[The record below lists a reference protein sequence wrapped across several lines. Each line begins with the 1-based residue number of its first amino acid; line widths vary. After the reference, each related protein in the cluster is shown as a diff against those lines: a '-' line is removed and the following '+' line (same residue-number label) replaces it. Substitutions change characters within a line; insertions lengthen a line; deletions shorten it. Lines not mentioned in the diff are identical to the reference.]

1 MGNLSSS
8 KSSPMD
14 YIKYYSSVKL
24 SSTISQENTKYIILM
39 RHGERQDCDDV
50 TPPTIKNVNDPELSS
65 IGIQQALDIGHQ
77 LKLNLMGI
85 NFSEINIFT
94 SPFTRTMQTGLNTA
108 NGFDANDS
116 INKNIYII
124 KNLAENGYDNGFEN
138 NLNKGPIYYGRKD
151 KRYKNLY
158 NQLILPYYDKKKYK
172 WNDFDFESKLREN
185 ETDETIKDRYY
196 TVIADLYN
204 FIKSKN
210 TNNGNSLNI
219 ISTHQYG
226 VSFMMEKIMSI
237 LNESKSENEKI
248 NFDFKSQ
255 RYFFCCTYCF
265 KITKEKEFNYL
276 GQLNPNIL
284 RRDILILKN
293 ENGKMLDPNKRNN
306 RYLAIIRH
314 GERIDSTPFRKNQ
327 ELPKYDPELTFEGMM
342 QAMNIGVQLRNLF
355 RYKYNIE
362 INELSIYNSPSART
376 LQTGI
381 LTAGAF
387 DYMDKIEKVI
397 RIITDLNETS
407 VKGGFENNK
416 EESPIFYYKDKDKNL
431 NNLYKKYI
439 DSLIKGR
446 NYRYSNLD
454 FSSMLGKESFEDGE
468 VMKKRAQT
476 VITNIKGYVES
487 SFTKDNNTLNI
498 VSTHQLNVS
507 MIVDYLIS
515 ELNKQRKEQG
525 VEEIKIN
532 DQSFGYCYCFLFK
545 IDQNNEFSYLG
556 LLKPNAFNCFEDNL
570 TIN

>member
-14 YIKYYSSVKL
+14 YLKYYSSVKL
-24 SSTISQENTKYIILM
+24 SSAISQENTKYIILM

-50 TPPTIKNVNDPELSS
+50 NPPIIKNVDDPELSS
-65 IGIQQALDIGHQ
+65 IGVQQALDIGHQ

-138 NLNKGPIYYGRKD
+138 NLDKGPIYYGRKD
-151 KRYKNLY
+151 KRYNNLY
-158 NQLILPYYDKKKYK
+158 NQLILPYYNKKKYT
-172 WNDFDFESKLREN
+172 WNDFDFESKLRQN

-196 TVIADLYN
+196 TVIEGLYN
-204 FIKSKN
+204 YIKSKN

-248 NFDFKSQ
+248 NFDFESQ

-265 KITKEKEFNYL
+265 KLTKEKEFNYL

-284 RRDILILKN
+284 RRDILLLKN
-293 ENGKMLDPNKRNN
+293 EDGKMLDPNKRNN
-306 RYLAIIRH
+306 RFLAIIRH
-314 GERIDSTPFRKNQ
+314 GERIDSTPLRKNQ
-327 ELPKYDPELTFEGMM
+327 ELSKYDPELTFEGMM
-342 QAMNIGVQLRNLF
+342 QAMNIGVKLRNLF

-381 LTAGAF
+381 LAAGAF

-397 RIITDLNETS
+397 RVITDLNETS
-407 VKGGFENNK
+407 VRGGFENNK

-431 NNLYKKYI
+431 NNLYNKYI
-439 DSLIKGR
+439 NSLIKGR
-446 NYRYSNLD
+446 NYRYSKLD
-454 FSSMLGKESFEDGE
+454 FTSMLGKEPFEGGE
-468 VMKKRAQT
+468 IMKKRAEN
-476 VITNIKGYVES
+476 VITNIKGFVES
-487 SFTKDNNTLNI
+487 TFTKDNNTLNI

-507 MIVDYLIS
+507 MIVEYLIS
-515 ELNKQRKEQG
+515 EINKTRKEQG

-532 DQSFGYCYCFLFK
+532 DPSFGYCYCFLFK
-545 IDQNNEFSYLG
+545 IDQNNDFSYLG
-556 LLKPNAFNCFEDNL
+556 MLKPNAFNCFEDNL
-570 TIN
+570 IIN

>member
-1 MGNLSSS
+1 MGSLSSS

-14 YIKYYSSVKL
+14 YLNYYSSVKL

-39 RHGERQDCDDV
+39 RHGERQDCDDIN
-50 TPPTIKNVNDPELSS
+50 PPIIKNVNDPELSS

-94 SPFTRTMQTGLNTA
+94 SPFTRTIQTGLNAA
-108 NGFDANDS
+108 NGFDVNDS

-138 NLNKGPIYYGRKD
+138 NLDKGPIYYGRKD
-151 KRYKNLY
+151 KKYKSLY
-158 NQLILPYYDKKKYK
+158 NQLILPYYNKKKYN

-204 FIKSKN
+204 YIKSKN

-226 VSFMMEKIMSI
+226 VSFMMEKIISI
-237 LNESKSENEKI
+237 LNESKSDNEKI
-248 NFDFKSQ
+248 NFDFASQ
-255 RYFFCCTYCF
+255 HYFFCCTYCF

-314 GERIDSTPFRKNQ
+314 GERIDSTPFRENQ

-362 INELSIYNSPSART
+362 INELSIYNSPSSRT

-397 RIITDLNETS
+397 RI
-407 VKGGFENNK
+407 
-416 EESPIFYYKDKDKNL
+416 SPIFYYKDKDKNL
-431 NNLYKKYI
+431 NNLYNKYI
-439 DSLIKGR
+439 DGLIKGR

-454 FSSMLGKESFEDGE
+454 FSSMLGKESFESGE
-468 VMKKRAQT
+468 IMKKRAQI

-487 SFTKDNNTLNI
+487 TFTKDNNTLNI

-525 VEEIKIN
+525 VDEIKIN

-556 LLKPNAFNCFEDNL
+556 MLKPKAFNCFEDNL
-570 TIN
+570 IY

>member
-50 TPPTIKNVNDPELSS
+50 TPPTIKNINDPELSS

-265 KITKEKEFNYL
+265 KITIEKEFNYL

-431 NNLYKKYI
+431 NILYKKYI

>member
-14 YIKYYSSVKL
+14 YLKYYSSVKL
-24 SSTISQENTKYIILM
+24 SSEISQENTKYIILM

-50 TPPTIKNVNDPELSS
+50 NPPIIKNVDDPELSS
-65 IGIQQALDIGHQ
+65 LGVQQALDIGHQ

-138 NLNKGPIYYGRKD
+138 NLDKGPIYYGRKD

-158 NQLILPYYDKKKYK
+158 NQLILPYYDKKKYT
-172 WNDFDFESKLREN
+172 WNDFDFESKLRQN
-185 ETDETIKDRYY
+185 ESDETIKDRYY
-196 TVIADLYN
+196 TVIEGLYN
-204 FIKSKN
+204 YIKSKS

-248 NFDFKSQ
+248 NFDFESQ

-293 ENGKMLDPNKRNN
+293 EDGKMLDPNKRNN
-306 RYLAIIRH
+306 RFLAIIRH
-314 GERIDSTPFRKNQ
+314 GERIDSTPLRKNQ
-327 ELPKYDPELTFEGMM
+327 ELSKYDPELTFEGMM

-376 LQTGI
+376 MQTGI
-381 LTAGAF
+381 LAAGAF

-397 RIITDLNETS
+397 RVITDLNETS
-407 VKGGFENNK
+407 VRGGFENNK

-431 NNLYKKYI
+431 NNLYNKYI
-439 DSLIKGR
+439 NSLIKGR
-446 NYRYSNLD
+446 NYRYSKLD
-454 FSSMLGKESFEDGE
+454 FTSMLGKKPFEGGE
-468 VMKKRAQT
+468 IMKKRAET
-476 VITNIKGYVES
+476 VITNIKGFVES
-487 SFTKDNNTLNI
+487 TFTKDNNTLNI

-507 MIVDYLIS
+507 MIVEYLIS
-515 ELNKQRKEQG
+515 ELNKTRKEQG
-525 VEEIKIN
+525 AEEIKIN
-532 DQSFGYCYCFLFK
+532 DPCFGYCYCFLFK
-545 IDQNNEFSYLG
+545 IDQNNDFSYLG
-556 LLKPNAFNCFEDNL
+556 MLKPNAFNCFEDNL
-570 TIN
+570 IIN

>member
-1 MGNLSSS
+1 
-8 KSSPMD
+8 
-14 YIKYYSSVKL
+14 
-24 SSTISQENTKYIILM
+24 
-39 RHGERQDCDDV
+39 
-50 TPPTIKNVNDPELSS
+50 
-65 IGIQQALDIGHQ
+65 
-77 LKLNLMGI
+77 
-85 NFSEINIFT
+85 
-94 SPFTRTMQTGLNTA
+94 
-108 NGFDANDS
+108 
-116 INKNIYII
+116 
-124 KNLAENGYDNGFEN
+124 
-138 NLNKGPIYYGRKD
+138 
-151 KRYKNLY
+151 
-158 NQLILPYYDKKKYK
+158 
-172 WNDFDFESKLREN
+172 
-185 ETDETIKDRYY
+185 
-196 TVIADLYN
+196 
-204 FIKSKN
+204 
-210 TNNGNSLNI
+210 
-219 ISTHQYG
+219 
-226 VSFMMEKIMSI
+226 
-237 LNESKSENEKI
+237 
-248 NFDFKSQ
+248 
-255 RYFFCCTYCF
+255 
-265 KITKEKEFNYL
+265 
-276 GQLNPNIL
+276 
-284 RRDILILKN
+284 
-293 ENGKMLDPNKRNN
+293 MLDPNKRNN

-446 NYRYSNLD
+446 NYRYSTLD
-454 FSSMLGKESFEDGE
+454 FSSILGKESFEDGE

-556 LLKPNAFNCFEDNL
+556 LLKPNAFNYFEDNL

>member
-8 KSSPMD
+8 KSSQMD
-14 YIKYYSSVKL
+14 YLKYYSSVKL

-39 RHGERQDCDDV
+39 RHGERQDCDDNN
-50 TPPTIKNVNDPELSS
+50 PPLIKNVNDPELSS

-85 NFSEINIFT
+85 TFSEINIFT

-108 NGFDANDS
+108 NGFDANDA

-124 KNLAENGYDNGFEN
+124 KNLAENGYDTGFEN
-138 NLNKGPIYYGRKD
+138 NLHKGPIYYGRKD
-151 KRYKNLY
+151 KKYKNLY
-158 NQLILPYYDKKKYK
+158 NQLILPYYDKKKYT
-172 WNDFDFESKLREN
+172 WNDFDFESKLRQN

-196 TVIADLYN
+196 TVITDLYN
-204 FIKSKN
+204 YINKKN

-226 VSFMMEKIMSI
+226 VSFMMEKIMEI
-237 LNESKSENEKI
+237 VNESKSENEKI
-248 NFDFKSQ
+248 NFDFESQ

-265 KITKEKEFNYL
+265 KITNEKKFNYL
-276 GQLNPNIL
+276 GSLNPNIL

-293 ENGKMLDPNKRNN
+293 ENGHMLDPNKRNN
-306 RYLAIIRH
+306 RFLAIIRH
-314 GERIDSTPFRKNQ
+314 GERIDSTSFREKQ

-342 QAMNIGVQLRNLF
+342 QAMNIGVQLRYLF
-355 RYKYNIE
+355 RYKYNME
-362 INELSIYNSPSART
+362 INELNIYNSPSART

-381 LTAGAF
+381 LAAGAF

-431 NNLYKKYI
+431 NHLYNKYI
-439 DSLIKGR
+439 DNLIKGR
-446 NYRYSNLD
+446 NYRYSKLD
-454 FSSMLGKESFEDGE
+454 FSSMLGKESLESGE
-468 VMKKRAQT
+468 IMKKRAET
-476 VITNIKGYVES
+476 VITNIKGFAES
-487 SFTKDNNTLNI
+487 TFTKDNNTLNI
-498 VSTHQLNVS
+498 VATHQLNVS

-515 ELNKQRKEQG
+515 ELNKQKKEEG
-525 VEEIKIN
+525 VEEIKIT
-532 DQSFGYCYCFLFK
+532 DPTFGYCYCFLFK
-545 IDQNNEFSYLG
+545 IDQNNNFSYLG
-556 LLKPNAFNCFEDNL
+556 LLKPNEFNCFEDNL
-570 TIN
+570 ITK